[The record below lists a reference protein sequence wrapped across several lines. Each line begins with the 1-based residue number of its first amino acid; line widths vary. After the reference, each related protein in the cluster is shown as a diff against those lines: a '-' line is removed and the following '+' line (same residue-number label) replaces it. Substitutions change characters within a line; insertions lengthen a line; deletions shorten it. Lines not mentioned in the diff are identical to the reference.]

1 MKTFGE
7 ALKELRT
14 SAKLTQEQ
22 LAQKCGMTKQS
33 ISRYEK
39 SDREPNIR
47 TAKTIADALNVPL
60 SSLVPSKSTVD
71 ASGYDL
77 LQFFAADPEKSER
90 DELLTLFDQLPAESR
105 KFVIGQLRG
114 AVQALKAQDD
124 Q

>member
-47 TAKTIADALNVPL
+47 TAKIIADALGTPL
-60 SSLVPSKSTVD
+60 SALVPVEAVVATT
-71 ASGYDL
+71 AQQQREAL
-77 LQFFAADPEKSER
+77 FL
-90 DELLTLFDQLPAESR
+90 ELLRQLSPEQQEMILA
-105 KFVIGQLRG
+105 QLQG
-114 AVQALKAQDD
+114 AVHIPKGQGFL
-124 Q
+124 